1 MNALKTRQ
9 MKQSLYELHLMEV
22 SFIWTRQFFWASSF
36 EVFASV
42 IVFCAL
48 TLWYNN
54 DKTEQEKKVFFL
66 IRIKN
71 LCNTYCY
78 AQPSCLA
85 SLSPKNDEMQEIT
98 SLHFNHLTS
107 PFVKTSLISMVIV
120 IVVVLL
126 AVVVVVNLWTF
137 EHI

>member
-9 MKQSLYELHLMEV
+9 MKQSLYGLHLMEV
-22 SFIWTRQFFWASSF
+22 SFIWARQFFRASSF

-54 DKTEQEKKVFFL
+54 DKTKTKKSFL
-66 IRIKN
+66 PY
-71 LCNTYCY
+71 TYQNVCITLLY

-85 SLSPKNDEMQEIT
+85 SSSTKNDEMQEIT

-107 PFVKTSLISMVIV
+107 PFVKKSLISMVIV